1 MLRPLFAALLL
12 SSVCVPAACAKQP
25 PAAAAQP
32 APGLFSEAISGKRG
46 AAAPVVLIP
55 GLLSPAAAWDDV
67 RPALEETHEVRSLT
81 LAGMAG
87 QPAREWEG
95 NFVEA
100 QGRAIA
106 AHLRAAGVRN
116 ATVIGH
122 SIGGVAAL
130 AAALEGPD
138 VIGKVVIVDS
148 VPFTAAWL
156 SGGQVQTLEQANL
169 MAGALQA
176 QMGGGEWAA
185 TVKRNEAGYP
195 IQSRDPAFYP
205 KISAWALASEQQV
218 VARAMGD
225 LLRLDLRAR
234 LSAMKQPTLVLMG
247 YEEGFT
253 PVPKAVWLA
262 AAKQQYGA
270 APNVEV
276 RVIEPSRHWVQHDQ
290 PQALLAAVEPFL
302 AQP

>member
-1 MLRPLFAALLL
+1 MLRPFLAAVLLAGACIP
-12 SSVCVPAACAKQP
+12 VACAKQP

-32 APGLFSEAISGKRG
+32 APMLFSETISGKRG
-46 AAAPVVLIP
+46 APAPVVLVP
-55 GLLSPAAAWDDV
+55 GLLSPAAAWADV
-67 RPALEETHEVRSLT
+67 RPALEQTHEVRSLT

-87 QPAREWEG
+87 EPARAWEG
-95 NFVEA
+95 NYVEA

-116 ATVIGH
+116 AAVIGH
-122 SIGGVAAL
+122 SLGGGVAL
-130 AAALEGPD
+130 AAALAGPD

-156 SGGQVQTLEQANL
+156 SGGQVQTEAQAEA

-176 QMGGGEWAA
+176 QMGTGAWAA
-185 TVKRNEAGYP
+185 AVQRNEAGYA

-205 KISAWALASEQQV
+205 KISEWALASDQQTA
-218 VARAMGD
+218 ARAAGD

-234 LSAMKQPTLVLMG
+234 LRAMQQPTLVLMG
-247 YEEGFT
+247 YEQGFT
-253 PVPKAVWLA
+253 PAPRELWLA
-262 AAKQQYGA
+262 AAKLQYA
-270 APNVEV
+270 SAPKVEV

-290 PQALLAAVEPFL
+290 PEALLAAVKPFL